1 MPRVKPP
8 TKCLGREDKS
18 TKKHVRITAL
28 RQLIQVMSPLVDR
41 ESLFKT
47 WLEEHRGIVVKVT
60 RSFAQTSSD
69 MADLQQELLL
79 QLWIALPRYAGQAK
93 PSTWIYRVCLNTA
106 LSWRRGTSRREKRI
120 DQNADLACV
129 ATEAATPAERAG
141 ERELVEKLYAAIHAL
156 PGSDRALVLLSLDGL
171 AYREIAEIT
180 GLTENQ
186 VGVALTRARKR
197 LAELMKGVTDE
208 LE

>member
-1 MPRVKPP
+1 MS
-8 TKCLGREDKS
+8 S
-18 TKKHVRITAL
+18 TADNAAL
-28 RQLIQVMSPLVDR
+28 F
-41 ESLFKT
+41 ET
-47 WLEEHRGIVVKVT
+47 WLEEHRGIVVKVAH
-60 RSFAQTSSD
+60 SFASVP
-69 MADLQQELLL
+69 ADADELQQELLL
-79 QLWIALPRYAGQAK
+79 QLWNSLPSFKGQAK

-106 LSWRRGTSRREKRI
+106 LTWRRGTARRERHL
-120 DQNADLACV
+120 DPGADYTRV
-129 ATEAATPAERAG
+129 ASDAASPADCAG
-141 ERELVEKLYAAIHAL
+141 DRELLDTLYAAIRAL

-197 LAELMKGVTDE
+197 LAELMKGVTHE